1 MDIGTSDPAAV
12 ATRPRLYGIV
22 QTYIQKQLP
31 RHIHPAFKALRDREE
46 AAITSPQIIVTED
59 TTLPLQ
65 REPGSRSDQIGTE
78 KDEKEEEDEDDD
90 LRLYVAPQ
98 SLSFFMADVA

>member
-1 MDIGTSDPAAV
+1 MDIRASDPAAV

-46 AAITSPQIIVTED
+46 AAITSPQITVTGD

-65 REPGSRSDQIGTE
+65 REHGSRIDQIGTQ
-78 KDEKEEEDEDDD
+78 KDDEEEDDDD
-90 LRLYVAPQ
+90 LPLYVAPQ
-98 SLSFFMADVA
+98 SLSFFMADPA